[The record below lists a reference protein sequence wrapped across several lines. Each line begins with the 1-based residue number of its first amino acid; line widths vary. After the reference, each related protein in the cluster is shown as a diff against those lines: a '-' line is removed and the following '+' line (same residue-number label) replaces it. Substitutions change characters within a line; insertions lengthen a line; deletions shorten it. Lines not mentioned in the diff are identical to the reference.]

1 MLYSLEVFQTLGFL
15 LILAISVGEL
25 RCPDQVPPRGH
36 QVVIP
41 GGLEDHVV
49 DIERQHNRVSLDT
62 L

>member
-1 MLYSLEVFQTLGFL
+1 MLYSFEVFQTLGFL

-25 RCPDQVPPRGH
+25 RCPDQVLPRGH
-36 QVVIP
+36 QMVIP
-41 GGLEDHVV
+41 GGLEDQVV